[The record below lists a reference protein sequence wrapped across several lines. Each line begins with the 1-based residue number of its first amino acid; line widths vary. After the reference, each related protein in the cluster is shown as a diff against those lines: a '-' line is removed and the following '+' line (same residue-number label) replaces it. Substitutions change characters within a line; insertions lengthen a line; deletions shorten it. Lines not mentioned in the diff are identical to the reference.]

1 MISERKNLSQPK
13 DWWAAFAAQAEK
25 EGMTLSA
32 WLGECGLANLS
43 KEAVSKLSDRPPACR
58 PPREKK

>member
-13 DWWAAFAAQAEK
+13 DWWEAFAAQAEK

-32 WLGECGLANLS
+32 WLGECGLANLP
-43 KEAVSKLSDRPPACR
+43 KETVAKLSDRPPACR
-58 PPREKK
+58 PPRETK